1 MRQGWQWTMTSAAR
15 KQLERLDDRLQED
28 IVGKLD
34 DLTAGAP
41 NLDIEKLGGDQGYRL
56 RVGNFRIVFTID
68 SQNRTFLITRIGDR
82 KDVYR

>member
-15 KQLERLDDRLQED
+15 KQIERLDERLQED
-28 IVGKLD
+28 IFAKLD

-41 NLDIEKLGGDQGYRL
+41 NLDIEKLAGNQGYRL
-56 RVGNFRIVFTID
+56 RVRAFRIVFNID
-68 SQNRTFLITRIGDR
+68 AGIKTFLVTRIGDR